1 MVHEQALRYGSQGS
15 AIRALFEYGR
25 QRSAQV
31 GRDRVCD
38 FSLGNPSTPPP
49 KAVLEAFRAVLEED
63 PMATHGYTSAVGC
76 DELRTALAESLTRRF
91 GMAVAPGDLFIS
103 CGAAPALTACFG
115 ALTLG
120 HETEFVALA
129 PFFPEYKVFAETFGG
144 KLRVVPADEKA
155 FQIDFAALERTL
167 NARTQAV
174 VINSPNNPSGVVYT
188 EETLRTLG
196 ELLLRKSREAG
207 HPIYLISDEPYREL
221 TYGGVK
227 PPFVPDY
234 YGDTIICYSWSK
246 CLSLPGDRLGYVL
259 VPEKASDARQV
270 FAAVAGAS
278 RMLGHVCAPSLIQ
291 KAVARCVDVMPDL
304 TVYERNRNLLL
315 EALPRMGYDCARPDG
330 AFYLFFRAPWGD
342 GESFGTLAKE
352 RDLLVVPAGSFGCP
366 GHLRLAY
373 CVDTEVVERSLPVF
387 EKLIKEKP

>member
-1 MVHEQALRYGSQGS
+1 MVYEQALRYGSQGS

-25 QRSAQV
+25 QRAAVV
-31 GRDRVCD
+31 GRERICD

-49 KAVLEAFRAVLEED
+49 REVLEAFRAVLEEE

-76 DELRTALAESLTRRF
+76 DELRSALAESLTRRF
-91 GMAVAPGDLFIS
+91 GMAVRPGDLFIS

-120 HETEFVALA
+120 QETEFVALA
-129 PFFPEYKVFAETFGG
+129 PFFPEYRVFAETFGG
-144 KLRVVPADEKA
+144 KLRVVPAEEKS
-155 FQIDFAALERTL
+155 FQIDFAALEAVL
-167 NARTQAV
+167 NPRTQAV

-188 EETLRTLG
+188 PETLTALG
-196 ELLLRKSREAG
+196 ELLRRKSREAG

-227 PPFVPDY
+227 APFVPDY
-234 YGDTIICYSWSK
+234 YDDTLICYSWSK

-259 VPEKASDARQV
+259 VPEKAADAKQV

-291 KAVARCVDVMPDL
+291 KAVAKCVDVGPDL

-315 EALPRMGYDCARPDG
+315 EALPRMGYECARPDG
-330 AFYLFFRAPWGD
+330 AFYLFFRAPWGN
-342 GESFGTLAKE
+342 GESFGARAREK
-352 RDLLVVPAGSFGCP
+352 DLLAVPAGSFGCP
-366 GHLRLAY
+366 NHLRLAY
-373 CVDTEVVERSLPVF
+373 CVDTAVVERALPVL
-387 EKLIKEKP
+387 EELIKEKP

>member
-1 MVHEQALRYGSQGS
+1 MVYEQAFNYGSQGS

-25 QRSAQV
+25 QRAALV
-31 GRDRVCD
+31 GREKICD

-49 KAVLEAFRAVLEED
+49 KAVLDAFHSVLEED

-76 DELRTALAESLTRRF
+76 DELRTVLAESLTRRF
-91 GMAVAPGDLFIS
+91 GMAVAPGDLFIT

-144 KLRVVPADEKA
+144 KLRVVPADEA
-155 FQIDFAALERTL
+155 EFQIDFAALEKTL
-167 NARTQAV
+167 NPRTQAV

-188 EETLRTLG
+188 EDTFRALG
-196 ELLLRKSREAG
+196 ERLGRKSREAG

-221 TYGGVK
+221 TYGGAEVT
-227 PPFVPDY
+227 FVPSVY
-234 YGDTIICYSWSK
+234 ENTLVCYSWSK

-259 VPEKASDARQV
+259 VPEKAADARKV

-278 RMLGHVCAPSLIQ
+278 RMLGHVCAPSVVQ
-291 KAVARCVDVMPDL
+291 KAVAKCVDAMPDL
-304 TVYERNRNLLL
+304 TVYERNRNILL
-315 EALPRMGYDCARPDG
+315 EALPAMGYECAKPDG

-342 GESFGTLAKE
+342 GTTFSEAAKE
-352 RDLLVVPAGSFGCP
+352 KDLLIVPAVTFGCP
-366 GHLRLAY
+366 NHLRLAY
-373 CVDTEVVERSLPVF
+373 CVDTAVVERSLPIF
-387 EKLIKEKP
+387 EELIRRR

>member
-1 MVHEQALRYGSQGS
+1 MVYEQAYAYGSQGS

-25 QRSAQV
+25 QRAALV
-31 GRDRVCD
+31 GREKICD

-49 KAVLEAFRAVLEED
+49 KAVLEAFRSVLEED

-76 DELRTALAESLTRRF
+76 DELRSALAESLTRRF
-91 GMAVAPGDLFIS
+91 GMAVAPGDLFIT

-120 HETEFVALA
+120 HETEFIALA

-144 KLRVVPADEKA
+144 KLRVVPADEKD
-155 FQIDFAALERTL
+155 FQIDFAALEETL
-167 NARTQAV
+167 NQRTQAV

-188 EETLRTLG
+188 RETLRALG
-196 ELLLRKSREAG
+196 ELLRRKSREAG

-227 PPFVPDY
+227 TPFVPDY
-234 YGDTIICYSWSK
+234 YDDTLVCYSWSK

-259 VPEKASDARQV
+259 VPEKAADAKQV

-304 TVYERNRNLLL
+304 RVYERNRNLLL
-315 EALPRMGYDCARPDG
+315 EALPRLGYECAKPDG

-342 GESFGTLAKE
+342 GAGFGAAAREK
-352 RDLLVVPAGSFGCP
+352 DLLAVPAGSFGCP
-366 GHLRLAY
+366 NHLRIAY

-387 EKLIKEKP
+387 EDLIKEKR